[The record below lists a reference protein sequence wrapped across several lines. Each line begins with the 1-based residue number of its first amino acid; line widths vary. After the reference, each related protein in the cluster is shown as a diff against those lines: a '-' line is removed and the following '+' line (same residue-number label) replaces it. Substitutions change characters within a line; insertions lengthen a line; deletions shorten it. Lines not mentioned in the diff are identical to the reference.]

1 MLTSKYKK
9 ILVAV
14 DGSENADK
22 AFEEAMD
29 TAKRNDSILE
39 IVFVINVIN
48 METTSFAY
56 SRALPNFLEDERKL
70 GDDELNKK
78 MELAKSE
85 GIKDVKVFSDI
96 AEPKHRIVEFAEEE
110 KVDLVIMGATGKG
123 AIQRA
128 FIGSTTSYVV
138 NHAPCNVLVVK

>member
-14 DGSENADK
+14 DGSESSDK

-39 IVFVINVIN
+39 IVFVINL
-48 METTSFAY
+48 MDLETFSFAY
-56 SRALPNFLEDERKL
+56 SRAIPNYLEDERKL
-70 GDDELNKK
+70 VETELTKK
-78 MELAKSE
+78 LDLAKE
-85 GIKDVKVFSDI
+85 NGIEDVKIFADI
-96 AEPKHRIVEFAEEE
+96 AEPKNRIVELAEEE

-123 AIQRA
+123 AIKRA
-128 FIGSTTSYVV
+128 LVGSTTSYVV

>member
-14 DGSENADK
+14 DGSESSDK

-39 IVFVINVIN
+39 IVFVINL
-48 METTSFAY
+48 MDLETFSFTY
-56 SRALPNFLEDERKL
+56 SRALPNYLEDERKL
-70 GDDELNKK
+70 VETELTKK
-78 MELAKSE
+78 LDLAKE
-85 GIKDVKVFSDI
+85 NGIEDVKIFADI
-96 AEPKHRIVEFAEEE
+96 AEPKNRIVELAEEE

-123 AIQRA
+123 AIKRA
-128 FIGSTTSYVV
+128 LVGSTTSYVV

>member
-14 DGSENADK
+14 DGSESSDK

-39 IVFVINVIN
+39 IVFVINL
-48 METTSFAY
+48 MDLETFSFAY
-56 SRALPNFLEDERKL
+56 SRALPNYLEDERKL
-70 GDDELNKK
+70 VETELTKK
-78 MELAKSE
+78 LDLAKE
-85 GIKDVKVFSDI
+85 NGIEDVKIFADI
-96 AEPKHRIVEFAEEE
+96 AEPKNRIVELAEEE

-123 AIQRA
+123 AIKRA
-128 FIGSTTSYVV
+128 LVGSTTSYVV